1 MTGTM
6 RPRLQPPLTPFV
18 DPLPLP
24 RRILAGQGG
33 GELTVRIRAA
43 AHRFHRDL
51 PESRVWAYEGLVPG
65 PTVEAERGQPVRVCW
80 RNEIDQPYP
89 VVVTLAPAETD
100 GDGGTGAV
108 PRSPLSRFPFP
119 EGAEAEEPTGS

>member
-6 RPRLQPPLTPFV
+6 RPQLQPPLTPFV

-33 GELTVRIRAA
+33 GELTVRMRAA

-65 PTVEAERGQPVRVCW
+65 PTVEAERGPAGQG
-80 RNEIDQPYP
+80 
-89 VVVTLAPAETD
+89 LLAETRS
-100 GDGGTGAV
+100 TSRIRWWS
-108 PRSPLSRFPFP
+108 RSPPPRPTVTGFPSS
-119 EGAEAEEPTGS
+119 ACRA

>member
-6 RPRLQPPLTPFV
+6 RPQVQPPLTSFV

-51 PESRVWAYEGLVPG
+51 PESRVRAFEGLVPG
-65 PTVEAERGQPVRVCW
+65 PTV
-80 RNEIDQPYP
+80 
-89 VVVTLAPAETD
+89 PAHH
-100 GDGGTGAV
+100 
-108 PRSPLSRFPFP
+108 RRL
-119 EGAEAEEPTGS
+119 